1 MKRKMYSVKN
11 EKGEV
16 YYAWTMEELAAKLKI
31 LVSLYQDAAKYK
43 NRYLNAKEKGNVQ
56 EMKVNKVLA
65 RNTKEK
71 IEEIIEELKRD
82 Y

>member
-11 EKGEV
+11 EKGEI

-31 LVSLYQDAAKYK
+31 LVSLYQDATKYK
-43 NRYLNAKEKGNVQ
+43 NRYLNAKEKGNIQ

-71 IEEIIEELKRD
+71 IEEIFEELKKD

>member
-1 MKRKMYSVKN
+1 MKRKTCYVKN
-11 EKGEV
+11 HKGEI

-31 LVSLYQDAAKYK
+31 LVSLYQDAVKYK
-43 NRYLNAKEKGNVQ
+43 NRYLNAKEKGKIQ
-56 EMKVNKVLA
+56 DMKVNKALA

-71 IEEIIEELKRD
+71 IEEIIEELKKD

>member
-43 NRYLNAKEKGNVQ
+43 NRYLNAKEKGNIQ

-65 RNTKEK
+65 KNTKEK
-71 IEEIIEELKRD
+71 IEEIIEELKKD

>member
-1 MKRKMYSVKN
+1 MKRKTCYVKN
-11 EKGEV
+11 EKGEI

-31 LVSLYQDAAKYK
+31 LVSLYQDATKYK
-43 NRYLNAKEKGNVQ
+43 NRYLNAKQKGNIQ

-71 IEEIIEELKRD
+71 IEEIIEELRKD

>member
-16 YYAWTMEELAAKLKI
+16 YYAWSMEELAAKLKI

-43 NRYLNAKEKGNVQ
+43 NRYLNAKEKGNIQ

-71 IEEIIEELKRD
+71 IEEIIEELKKD

>member
-71 IEEIIEELKRD
+71 IEEIIEELKKD

>member
-1 MKRKMYSVKN
+1 MKRKTCYVKN

-31 LVSLYQDAAKYK
+31 LVSLYQDATKYK
-43 NRYLNAKEKGNVQ
+43 NRYLNAKEKGNIQ

-65 RNTKEK
+65 KNTKEK
-71 IEEIIEELKRD
+71 IEEIIEELKKD

>member
-1 MKRKMYSVKN
+1 MYSVKN

-43 NRYLNAKEKGNVQ
+43 NRYLNAKEKGNIQ

-65 RNTKEK
+65 KNTKEK
-71 IEEIIEELKRD
+71 IEEIIEELKKD

>member
-1 MKRKMYSVKN
+1 MKRKTCYVKN
-11 EKGEV
+11 EKGEI

-31 LVSLYQDAAKYK
+31 LVSLYQDATKYK
-43 NRYLNAKEKGNVQ
+43 NRYLNAKEKGNIQ

-71 IEEIIEELKRD
+71 IEEIFEELKKD